1 MSSQKSD
8 QSNFTNSMSSYC
20 SILRDIC
27 QEEKA
32 TITWLS
38 NGYLGVIE
46 KNGCIGRVMGHKFDL
61 NSVVASLTADDKYAT
76 FDVLRTHGIPVAEH
90 ALIYEFQ
97 NHADFAEG
105 RNSLEY
111 AEQYLRNHDNHIVI
125 KPNNGSLGAKVFQ
138 IKTASE
144 LEPALAQVFYQA
156 TSASMCPY
164 YEIQYEYRVI
174 VLDGET
180 RLIYGKTRSD
190 DWRFNLCRG
199 AQSFK
204 VEDFGL
210 RNELAQT
217 ALVATKA
224 IGLRF
229 CSVDIINTIDNEHL
243 VLEVNSGVMIE
254 KYLQQHPEDYTLV
267 KEIYHDAVRKM
278 LNI

>member
-8 QSNFTNSMSSYC
+8 QSSFINSMSSYC
-20 SILRDIC
+20 IILEDIC

-32 TITWLS
+32 TIAWLS
-38 NGYLGVIE
+38 NSYLGIIE
-46 KNGCIGRVMGHKFDL
+46 KNGRVGRVMGHKFDL
-61 NSVVASLTADDKYAT
+61 NPAVASLTADDKYAT

-90 ALIYEFQ
+90 ALIYEFR

-105 RNSLEY
+105 CNSLDY
-111 AEQYLRNHDNHIVI
+111 AEQYLCNHDNHIVI

-138 IKTASE
+138 VKTVSE
-144 LEPALAQVFYQA
+144 LEPALARVFYQA

-164 YEIQYEYRVI
+164 YEIQHEYRII
-174 VLDGET
+174 VLDGEA
-180 RLIYGKTRSD
+180 RLIYGKTRGD

-204 VEDFGL
+204 VEDSGL
-210 RNELAQT
+210 RNELEQT
-217 ALVATKA
+217 ALAAAKA

-229 CSVDIINTIDNEHL
+229 CSVDIINTIDGEYL

-254 KYLQQHPEDYTLV
+254 KYLQQHPEDYALV
-267 KEIYHDAVRKM
+267 KEIYRDAVRKM